1 MSTLEE
7 THKNIIKKLD
17 DPKSTIVLVGD
28 SGMGKTWMARKI
40 SELDKYYDTLWVY
53 MTEKYDINLF
63 YEDIAKQ
70 YLSLS
75 PITEEWKHDEDETPL
90 FVIKVEPEEKKA
102 DQEESLDQKK
112 KIQNKMREIGHALY
126 IEEKH
131 LLLVLDDVGNNNDDL
146 YEKLPNQWRDMFPS
160 KFHDRLKIII
170 TTRKSGVRNEQET
183 IEVKFPQHLQ
193 PQESLEL
200 LKGSVDKNVHEKSIF
215 QQLCEAIKDGKS
227 EGIRTP
233 ATITVIAKALNYIA
247 QHDASALERAIL
259 QAAYYE
265 KTSEGK
271 KLNPLIYCACDMIKS
286 SVTKNCFWHSM
297 HLFRSYGGVHYNVLI
312 THWIMEGYFDHFD
325 HIEEKYQEAHNVL
338 LELIDRALLKIQE
351 NNVVAVEGAALNM
364 IDSCLLGFSGTTAL
378 RLFSVFKDNESLG
391 RVTRMDGM
399 IKTLCNPKN
408 WKENSTLLLIDDAHL
423 SQEVNQTFFNS
434 MKELKVLAVF
444 KAKCKSPLI
453 SSLSEMDK
461 LLVLVL
467 RSCDMPDDITD
478 INKLKTLKVLEIS
491 SRDNHSISLP
501 DELFDGMTDLQSLNL
516 SGLQMKSLSSI
527 HNLRELRSLI
537 LRQSSDQSSQLEE
550 VESLKELVKLEI
562 LDLSGAS
569 SLKSMPINLFDEITS
584 LQSLNLSGLKLIKS
598 FPSFSKLSKL
608 RVLMLKSCSRLQKLQ
623 SLRGLGEL
631 QILDISDST
640 SFESFEDKTL
650 SVLPKIQMINL
661 SRTNIQS
668 LPEFSKLQYL
678 TQIFLSGCRNLHNLP
693 TLQSLPSLQILD
705 LSGAT
710 MLKTFTDQSIQD
722 LDQLRILDVSKTS
735 ISKLP
740 SIPRNLLELNLRDCS
755 ELKELP
761 STIYKENLQQVTDEH
776 RYLRPGLNYIYA

>member
-1 MSTLEE
+1 
-7 THKNIIKKLD
+7 
-17 DPKSTIVLVGD
+17 
-28 SGMGKTWMARKI
+28 
-40 SELDKYYDTLWVY
+40 
-53 MTEKYDINLF
+53 
-63 YEDIAKQ
+63 
-70 YLSLS
+70 
-75 PITEEWKHDEDETPL
+75 
-90 FVIKVEPEEKKA
+90 
-102 DQEESLDQKK
+102 
-112 KIQNKMREIGHALY
+112 MREIGHALS
-126 IEEKH
+126 IEDKH
-131 LLLVLDDVGNNNDDL
+131 LLLVLDDLGNNSDDL

-170 TTRKSGVRNEQET
+170 TARKSEYRNEKQT
-183 IEVKFPQHLQ
+183 IEVIKFPQHLQ
-193 PQESLEL
+193 PQESSDL
-200 LKGSVDKNVHEKSIF
+200 LRDSVGRNIYEKSIY
-215 QQLCEAIKDGKS
+215 QQLREAIADGKS
-227 EGIRTP
+227 EGICKP

-247 QHDASALERAIL
+247 QHDASELERAML

-265 KTSEGK
+265 KTSEGE
-271 KLNPLIYCACDMIKS
+271 KLSPLIYCACDMIKS

-297 HLFRSYGGVHYNVLI
+297 HLFHSYGGIHFNVLI
-312 THWIMEGYFDHFD
+312 THWIMEGYFDPFD
-325 HIEEKYQEAHNVL
+325 HIEEAYRKAHEVL
-338 LELIDRALLKIQE
+338 MELIKRALLKVQE
-351 NNVVAVEGAALNM
+351 NNVVAVEGSALNM
-364 IDSCLLGFSGTTAL
+364 IDSCLLGFSGTAAL
-378 RLFSVFKDNESLG
+378 RLFSVFKDESLG

-408 WKENSTLLLIDDAHL
+408 WKENSTLLLIDDTHL
-423 SQEVNQTFFNS
+423 SQEVHQTFFNS
-434 MKELKVLAVF
+434 MKKLKVLAVF

-461 LLVLVL
+461 LLVLIL
-467 RSCDMPDDITD
+467 RICDLPDDITD

-491 SRDNHSISLP
+491 SSDSHSISLP
-501 DELFDGMTDLQSLNL
+501 DELFDRMTDLQSLNL

-537 LRQSSDQSSQLEE
+537 LRQFSQSSQLEE

-569 SLKSMPINLFDEITS
+569 SLKSMPSNLFDEITN
-584 LQSLNLSGLKLIKS
+584 LQSLNLSGLELIES

-661 SRTNIQS
+661 SRTNIQF
-668 LPEFSKLQYL
+668 LPEFSELRYL
-678 TQIFLSGCRNLHNLP
+678 TQIFLSGCRNLHNIP
-693 TLQSLPSLQILD
+693 TLQPLTSLQILD
-705 LSGAT
+705 LSGAI
-710 MLKTFTDQSIQD
+710 KFETFKDQSIQD

-740 SIPRNLLELNLRDCS
+740 SIPSNLLELNLRDCF

-761 STIYKENLQQVTDEH
+761 STIYKENLRQVTGEH
-776 RYLRPGLNYIYA
+776 KYLQPGLNYIYA